1 MESRTSVVV
10 TTINSPTK
18 ALREIVSAGSGFY
31 SQFIAIGDTK
41 SPADFSLD
49 GCTFYSVDEQK
60 KLPHKLAVVAPTKHY
75 ARKNIGYLEAIA
87 NGSEMLV
94 ETDDDNIPMS
104 NFWDERERTF
114 TVATAAGGRWYNA
127 YNFFTDGPIW
137 PRGLPLE
144 DVKVAAQR
152 NFMFTEQK
160 VDSPIQQGLADDD
173 PDVDAVYRFLFD
185 LPVKFNP
192 GKRVALAAGVW
203 CPFNSQNT
211 TWWRDAFPLLY
222 LPFNCSWR
230 VCDIWRS
237 LIAQRI
243 GWECGWSL
251 SFHSPSVYQDR
262 NEHDLLRDFA
272 EEVPGYLNNNIIAN
286 KLLDLPLL
294 GGKGNILDNMSRCY
308 EMLIAEGLVG
318 SDERMTFGAWT
329 DDIARML

>member
-1 MESRTSVVV
+1 MSSNIAVVV

-18 ALREIVSAGSGFY
+18 ALKEIVSAGAAFQSE
-31 SQFIAIGDTK
+31 FIAIGDTK
-41 SPADFSLD
+41 SPADFRLD
-49 GCTFYSVDEQK
+49 GCTYYTVDEQK
-60 KLPHKLAVVAPTKHY
+60 QLPHKLAGLAPTKHY

-87 NGSEMLV
+87 RGSEIIV
-94 ETDDDNIPMS
+94 ETDDDNIPMK
-104 NFWDERERTF
+104 NFWLPRERTF
-114 TVATAAGGRWYNA
+114 TAPHAAGGRWYNA
-127 YNFFTDGPIW
+127 YNNFTDGPIW

-144 DVKVAAQR
+144 HVKASAQR
-152 NFMFTEQK
+152 NFTFSDKT

-173 PDVDAVYRFLFD
+173 PDVDAVYRFLFE
-185 LPVKFNP
+185 LPVKFLP
-192 GKRVALAAGVW
+192 GKKVALAEGVW

-251 SFHSPSVYQDR
+251 SFHSSSVYQDR

-272 EEVPGYLNNNIIAN
+272 EEVPGYLNNNLIVDT
-286 KLLDLPLL
+286 LLDLKLL
-294 GGKGNILDNMSRCY
+294 PGKENILGNMRKCY
-308 EMLIAEGLVG
+308 DMLIDAGLVG
-318 SDERMTFGAWT
+318 EEERPLIAAWS
-329 DDIARML
+329 DDIERLI